1 VLQKD
6 RIGNNMI
13 YILLLIA
20 VASLLL
26 GGGYCNALSTSTCAA
41 ADVINSELDIITE
54 LDFYEDDDGGDIL
67 STKFNTWIRDNAK
80 VDFYED
86 DNDILSTNLIQ
97 WLRDNGAYI
106 NDKLVVK
113 NDGSYRGVFATQDM
127 EVGERVCSIPSHLI
141 LQPTEELME
150 NEKEVEETDCITIKA
165 VMNAMSEGDNLT
177 PYGEYLAAQP
187 IGYLPTF
194 WSDSGKELLSNML
207 KSTRKEQLTETRDAD
222 YNPLDYDELPPH
234 GVRDMIDELKIDCNA
249 GDLINDPKY
258 LLAAMLVT
266 SRADYDYMIPFY
278 DMFNHDNAKFNIK
291 HDENPH
297 KDDNKRELTFSHLGF
312 TLTKPVKAGEELFL
326 SYNRGN
332 ICGDR
337 LDWFG
342 TPEMWL
348 EYGFIESI
356 PQRWLFDFA
365 RVKFELEWKDGDEST
380 EEVVVNFLV
389 PMSLRGKRLL
399 QEELTRL
406 DTFADMHRHKSYEE
420 YGDMSRFEW
429 ESLWQYYDALH
440 NALTLAT
447 TQSDVSLS
455 DEVWTLGH
463 DWWIQDGTLKEEDS
477 EEHYVLRTKSL

>member
-1 VLQKD
+1 M
-6 RIGNNMI
+6 MI
-13 YILLLIA
+13 RCR
-20 VASLLL
+20 SLT
-26 GGGYCNALSTSTCAA
+26 ALFTLHTLSIVAA
-41 ADVINSELDIITE
+41 AKTTADN
-54 LDFYEDDDGGDIL
+54 DFYKDDADTL
-67 STKFNTWIRDNAK
+67 S
-80 VDFYED
+80 
-86 DNDILSTNLIQ
+86 SNLIS

-127 EVGERVCSIPSHLI
+127 DAGEKICSIPSNLI
-141 LQPTEELME
+141 IQPTEELME
-150 NEKEVEETDCITIKA
+150 NEDDIEATDCITIKA
-165 VMNAMSEGDNLT
+165 VMNAMSDGDDEAT
-177 PYGEYLAAQP
+177 PYGKYLAAQTS
-187 IGYLPTF
+187 GYLPSF
-194 WSDSGKELLSNML
+194 WSNSGKDLLSTML
-207 KSTRKEQLTETRDAD
+207 KSARKEQLTESRADDD
-222 YNPLDYDELPPH
+222 YNPLQYDELPPH

-249 GDLINDPKY
+249 GDDLINDPKY

-278 DMFNHDNAKFNIK
+278 DMFNHNNAKYNIQ
-291 HDENPH
+291 HDESQEN
-297 KDDNKRELTFSHLGF
+297 DEREIASSHLGF
-312 TLTKPVKAGEELFL
+312 TLSKSIKASEELLL
-326 SYNRGN
+326 SYNRCD
-332 ICGDR
+332 ICSDR

-348 EYGFIESI
+348 QYGFVESI

-380 EEVVVNFLV
+380 GEVVVSFLV
-389 PMSLRGKRLL
+389 PMSSKGKRLL

-406 DTFADMHRHKSYEE
+406 DTFAAVHRHKSYEE

-455 DEVWTLGH
+455 EEVWTLGH
-463 DWWIQDGTLKEEDS
+463 DWWVQDGTLKEEDS
-477 EEHYVLRTKSL
+477 EEHYEGHYVLRTKSLTNDEL